1 MERVL
6 AAQDISPDRHAVKGT
21 PQEITIDVFEG
32 DFEKL
37 TDTVTNVIQ
46 FLNGLLVKVPEEFR
60 ADACISVYTDNDCEG
75 VIYRTTY
82 VYYTRMETQEEAD
95 AREAETTRRRTDME
109 NSARQQE
116 LDTLARLKAK
126 YPEAI

>member
-82 VYYTRMETQEEAD
+82 VYYTRMETQG
-95 AREAETTRRRTDME
+95 ARVDPDHPLD
-109 NSARQQE
+109 ARQQE